1 MTSPAHPKTTPKP
14 TAQLTLTEFLSLD
27 GVSQAPGGPTEDT
40 TGGFRH
46 GGWVIPL
53 FDDQLGAKIGEAF
66 AQASGFLLGRRTYD
80 IFASHWP
87 KVTDPADF
95 VATQL
100 NALPK
105 FVASRSKTEFDWKHT
120 TAIRDVVKEVTALKS
135 TFPGEIQVHGSS
147 DLAQTLIAH
156 DLIDEYRLII
166 FPVILGSGRRLFN
179 QKPLPATLALE
190 SSTTTSKGVQFNVYR
205 RAGALETGNVILKN
219 DGTYTMEVPTH

>member
-1 MTSPAHPKTTPKP
+1 MTTAANPKQ

-40 TGGFRH
+40 TGDFRH

-53 FDDQLGAKIGEAF
+53 FDEQLGAKIGEAF
-66 AQASGFLLGRRTYD
+66 AKATGFLLGRRTYD

-87 KVTDPADF
+87 KVTDPSDF
-95 VATQL
+95 IAKQL

-105 FVASRSKTEFDWKHT
+105 FVASRSTRKFDWKNT
-120 TAIRDVVKEVTALKS
+120 TAIRDVVAEVTALKS
-135 TFPGEIQVHGSS
+135 SFSGEIQVHGSS

-156 DLIDEYRLII
+156 DLIDEYRLLI

-179 QKPLPATLALE
+179 QKPMPSSLTLT
-190 SSTTTSKGVQFNVYR
+190 SSTTTSKSVQFNVYR

-219 DGTYTMEVPTH
+219 DGTYTMEVATR